1 MADISVRRMFCSPIN
16 LCDMFILSSGFRMPY
31 PALAGSQIT
40 LVTFWGGV
48 NDLSV

>member
-16 LCDMFILSSGFRMPY
+16 LCDMFILSSGFHMPY

-40 LVTFWGGV
+40 TVTFLGGV
-48 NDLSV
+48 NDPSV